1 MDYLVLTQ
9 TGGILRPFGIVLG
22 IIMNYIYRFL
32 ELFGIS
38 NIGLTIVLLTLVVN
52 IILIPLT
59 FRQQKFTRMNAVIN
73 PEIQKINKKYEGKND
88 ERSLRMRQAET
99 QAVYDKYGASP
110 VGGCLPALI
119 QIPILFALYRV
130 IYNVPAYV
138 EPVKQ
143 VYENIIKKLESS
155 ERNLYKIIFQDKLRS
170 DAMESKIGEYM
181 EMENEFEEMKAKLKY
196 EGGRFLNNDRKD
208 NEIIIIRTENTNLK
222 NIIKKLEEKIQKNN
236 ELQLSK
242 DRLINDLKE
251 KIKSLEK
258 NKIEIKNNINN
269 SVREQLNL
277 INGININ
284 INSGLNTKNKQK
296 GKNNHHSNNNSL
308 HSHKH
313 ISHISDESLSLKDR
327 LNITEKK
334 KGLTSKIKS
343 IHFPKAKKSKEKEVE
358 KKYEP
363 FPMTRNK
370 SFEKVKDDFLKRYFL
385 KNSTIKGIKN
395 INYKKPKQK
404 QKQTYYRV
412 NENKMNIANSSAY
425 IPFFNNKKDLT
436 NLFSIKKIL
445 MSGNRSSS
453 AKRKRTTNNNSINYK
468 SIF

>member
-1 MDYLVLTQ
+1 M
-9 TGGILRPFGIVLG
+9 
-22 IIMNYIYRFL
+22 
-32 ELFGIS
+32 
-38 NIGLTIVLLTLVVN
+38 
-52 IILIPLT
+52 
-59 FRQQKFTRMNAVIN
+59 
-73 PEIQKINKKYEGKND
+73 
-88 ERSLRMRQAET
+88 
-99 QAVYDKYGASP
+99 
-110 VGGCLPALI
+110 
-119 QIPILFALYRV
+119 
-130 IYNVPAYV
+130 
-138 EPVKQ
+138 
-143 VYENIIKKLESS
+143 
-155 ERNLYKIIFQDKLRS
+155 
-170 DAMESKIGEYM
+170 
-181 EMENEFEEMKAKLKY
+181 
-196 EGGRFLNNDRKD
+196 
-208 NEIIIIRTENTNLK
+208 
-222 NIIKKLEEKIQKNN
+222 EEKIQKNN

-284 INSGLNTKNKQK
+284 INNGLNSKNKVK

>member
-1 MDYLVLTQ
+1 MNDISLDSIFQEKEHEWKELLYILFYEIKSEILGCKIEIEEEEYQENIRLITIPNLVK
-9 TGGILRPFGIVLG
+9 
-22 IIMNYIYRFL
+22 YIHDS
-32 ELFGIS
+32 IQ
-38 NIGLTIVLLTLVVN
+38 
-52 IILIPLT
+52 ILIIKKT
-59 FRQQKFTRMNAVIN
+59 EEAKKKQKDDDDKFYMA
-73 PEIQKINKKYEGKND
+73 KLSGKNFKNKNINLTTD
-88 ERSLRMRQAET
+88 Q
-99 QAVYDKYGASP
+99 K
-110 VGGCLPALI
+110 
-119 QIPILFALYRV
+119 QI
-130 IYNVPAYV
+130 
-138 EPVKQ
+138 
-143 VYENIIKKLESS
+143 YENIIKKLESS

-284 INSGLNTKNKQK
+284 INNGLNSKNKVK

-385 KNSTIKGIKN
+385 IYHIS
-395 INYKKPKQK
+395 Y
-404 QKQTYYRV
+404 
-412 NENKMNIANSSAY
+412 S
-425 IPFFNNKKDLT
+425 
-436 NLFSIKKIL
+436 
-445 MSGNRSSS
+445 
-453 AKRKRTTNNNSINYK
+453 
-468 SIF
+468 

>member
-1 MDYLVLTQ
+1 MNDISLDSIFQEKEHEWKELLYILFYEIKSEILGCKIEIEEEEYQENIRLITIPNLVK
-9 TGGILRPFGIVLG
+9 
-22 IIMNYIYRFL
+22 YIHDS
-32 ELFGIS
+32 IQ
-38 NIGLTIVLLTLVVN
+38 
-52 IILIPLT
+52 ILIIKKT
-59 FRQQKFTRMNAVIN
+59 EEAKKKQKDDDDKFYMA
-73 PEIQKINKKYEGKND
+73 KLSGKNFKNKNINLTTD
-88 ERSLRMRQAET
+88 Q
-99 QAVYDKYGASP
+99 K
-110 VGGCLPALI
+110 
-119 QIPILFALYRV
+119 QI
-130 IYNVPAYV
+130 
-138 EPVKQ
+138 
-143 VYENIIKKLESS
+143 YENIIKKLESS

-284 INSGLNTKNKQK
+284 INNGLNSKNKVK

-453 AKRKRTTNNNSINYK
+453 AKRKRTSNNSSINYK
-468 SIF
+468 SVF

>member
-1 MDYLVLTQ
+1 MNEISLDSIFQEKEHEWKELLYTLFYEIKSEILGCKIEIEEEEYQENIRLITIPNLVK
-9 TGGILRPFGIVLG
+9 
-22 IIMNYIYRFL
+22 YIHDS
-32 ELFGIS
+32 IQ
-38 NIGLTIVLLTLVVN
+38 
-52 IILIPLT
+52 ILIIKKT
-59 FRQQKFTRMNAVIN
+59 EDTKKKQKEEDEKFYLAKFSGKTPKNKTIN
-73 PEIQKINKKYEGKND
+73 FSND
-88 ERSLRMRQAET
+88 EKET
-99 QAVYDKYGASP
+99 
-110 VGGCLPALI
+110 
-119 QIPILFALYRV
+119 
-130 IYNVPAYV
+130 
-138 EPVKQ
+138 
-143 VYENIIKKLESS
+143 YENIIKNLEMR
-155 ERNLYKIIFQDKLRS
+155 ERRLYKSIFQDKLRS

-222 NIIKKLEEKIQKNN
+222 NIIKKLEDKIEKNT

-284 INSGLNTKNKQK
+284 INSGLNSKNKIK
-296 GKNNHHSNNNSL
+296 GKNNHHSNNSSL
-308 HSHKH
+308 HSNKH
-313 ISHISDESLSLKDR
+313 ISHISDESISLKDR
-327 LNITEKK
+327 LNITERK
-334 KGLTSKIKS
+334 KGLNSKLKS
-343 IHFPKAKKSKEKEVE
+343 FHFPRTKKNKEKEYE
-358 KKYEP
+358 KKYESL
-363 FPMTRNK
+363 PMTRNK
-370 SFEKVKDDFLKRYFL
+370 SFEKVKDDFLKKYFL

-404 QKQTYYRV
+404 QTFYRG
-412 NENKMNIANSSAY
+412 NNNKIKNANSSAY
-425 IPFFNNKKDLT
+425 IPLFNNKKDLT
-436 NLFSIKKIL
+436 NLFCIKKIL

-453 AKRKRTTNNNSINYK
+453 AKRKRTSNNRSINYK

>member
-1 MDYLVLTQ
+1 MNDISLDSIFQEKEHEWKELLYILFYEIKSEILGCKIEIEEEEYQENIRLITIPNLVK
-9 TGGILRPFGIVLG
+9 
-22 IIMNYIYRFL
+22 YIHDS
-32 ELFGIS
+32 IQ
-38 NIGLTIVLLTLVVN
+38 
-52 IILIPLT
+52 ILIIKKT
-59 FRQQKFTRMNAVIN
+59 EEAKKKQKEEDDKFYLA
-73 PEIQKINKKYEGKND
+73 KLSGKNLKNKNINFTTD
-88 ERSLRMRQAET
+88 Q
-99 QAVYDKYGASP
+99 
-110 VGGCLPALI
+110 
-119 QIPILFALYRV
+119 
-130 IYNVPAYV
+130 
-138 EPVKQ
+138 KQ
-143 VYENIIKKLESS
+143 TYENIIKKLESN

-222 NIIKKLEEKIQKNN
+222 NIIKKLEEKIQKNS

-242 DRLINDLKE
+242 DRLINDLKD

-284 INSGLNTKNKQK
+284 INNGLNSKNKAK

-343 IHFPKAKKSKEKEVE
+343 IHFTKTKKSKEKEIE

-404 QKQTYYRV
+404 PKQTYYRV
-412 NENKMNIANSSAY
+412 NDNKMNIANSSAY

-453 AKRKRTTNNNSINYK
+453 AKRKRTSNNSSINYK
-468 SIF
+468 SVF

>member
-1 MDYLVLTQ
+1 MNDISLDSIFQEKEHEWKELLYTLFYEIKSEILGCKIEIEEEEYQENIRLISIPNLVK
-9 TGGILRPFGIVLG
+9 
-22 IIMNYIYRFL
+22 YIHDS
-32 ELFGIS
+32 IQ
-38 NIGLTIVLLTLVVN
+38 
-52 IILIPLT
+52 ILIIKKT
-59 FRQQKFTRMNAVIN
+59 EDTKKKQKEEDDKFYQA
-73 PEIQKINKKYEGKND
+73 KLSGKNFKNKIID
-88 ERSLRMRQAET
+88 
-99 QAVYDKYGASP
+99 
-110 VGGCLPALI
+110 LPI
-119 QIPILFALYRV
+119 DQK
-130 IYNVPAYV
+130 
-138 EPVKQ
+138 ES
-143 VYENIIKKLESS
+143 YENIIKNLESS
-155 ERNLYKIIFQDKLRS
+155 ERRLYKTIFQDKLRS

-222 NIIKKLEEKIQKNN
+222 NIIKKLEEKIEKNN

-284 INSGLNTKNKQK
+284 INNGLNSKNKAK
-296 GKNNHHSNNNSL
+296 GKNSHHSNNSSL

-313 ISHISDESLSLKDR
+313 ISHISDESISMKER
-327 LNITEKK
+327 LNITERK
-334 KGLTSKIKS
+334 KGLTSKVKS
-343 IHFPKAKKSKEKEVE
+343 FHFPKTKKNKEKGIE
-358 KKYEP
+358 KKYESL
-363 FPMTRNK
+363 PMTRNK
-370 SFEKVKDDFLKRYFL
+370 SFEKVKDDFLKKYFL

-395 INYKKPKQK
+395 INYKKSKQK
-404 QKQTYYRV
+404 TKTKQTYYRI
-412 NENKMNIANSSAY
+412 NNNKMNIANSSAY
-425 IPFFNNKKDLT
+425 MPLFNNKKDLT

-453 AKRKRTTNNNSINYK
+453 AKRKRTSNNHSINYK